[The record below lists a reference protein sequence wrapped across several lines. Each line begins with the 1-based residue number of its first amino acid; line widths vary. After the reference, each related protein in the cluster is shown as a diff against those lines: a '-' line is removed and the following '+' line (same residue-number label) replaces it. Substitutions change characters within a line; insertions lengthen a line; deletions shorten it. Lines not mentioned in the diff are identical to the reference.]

1 MSQDIVLSFSGGLDT
16 SFCVPYLQEQ
26 GYAVHS
32 VFANTGGVSA
42 EELLYIE
49 ARAKELGVAS
59 HQTLDLSQALFES
72 FVTPFIWAGEK
83 YQNQYPLLVSD
94 RYLIVEHSIKRCQEL
109 GTNKIAHGC
118 TGMGNDQVRFDLSIQ
133 SLGDYEIF
141 APIREIQKQHT
152 HVRQYEQEYLEQRG
166 FAVPSKQKAYTINEN
181 VLGITMSGGE
191 IDAWQAPSENLQ
203 GWCAKRKDWPEQAL
217 QVRIGFQQGVAISLN
232 GELMAGGDMLKRLNA
247 LFAAYGVGQGI
258 YTGDTTIGLKGRIVF
273 EAPGLTA
280 LQTAHQALEEA
291 VLSKNQNRFKPMI
304 GRKWVEIVYEGFYF
318 DPLKADLEAYLAS
331 SQSCVNGVVTLRT
344 EGGTVSAVVVE
355 SAHILQSQGATY
367 AQSANWGA
375 AEAEGFIQLFGM
387 SSNLWAKVNG
397 GKSA

>member
-1 MSQDIVLSFSGGLDT
+1 MSNDIVLSFSGGLDT

-26 GYAVHS
+26 GFAVHS
-32 VFANTGGVSA
+32 VFANTGGVSS
-42 EELLYIE
+42 EELIYIE

-72 FVTPFIWAGEK
+72 FVTPFIWSGER

-94 RYLIVEHSIKRCQEL
+94 RYLIVEHSIKRCEAL

-141 APIREIQKQHT
+141 APIRDIQKQHT
-152 HVRQYEQEYLEQRG
+152 QVRQYEQAYLEQRG
-166 FAVPSKQKAYTINEN
+166 FEVPSKQKAYTINEN

-191 IDAWQAPSENLQ
+191 IDAWQAPDENLQ
-203 GWCAKRKDWPEQAL
+203 GWCAKRAQWPEQAL
-217 QVRIGFQQGVAISLN
+217 EVRIGFKAGIAISLN
-232 GELMAGGDMLKRLNA
+232 GELMAGGEMLKQLNT

-280 LQTAHQALEEA
+280 LQVAHKALEEA
-291 VLSKNQNRFKPMI
+291 VLSKHQNRFKPMV
-304 GRKWVEIVYEGFYF
+304 GRKWVELVYEGFYF
-318 DPLKADLEAYLAS
+318 DPLKTDLEAYLSS
-331 SQSCVNGVVTLRT
+331 SQTCVNGEVTLRT
-344 EGGTVSAVVVE
+344 TGGSVTAVSVRSE
-355 SAHILQSQGATY
+355 HILQSKGATY
-367 AQSANWGA
+367 AQTASWGA

-397 GKSA
+397 GKKQ